1 MINMKI
7 LVVSD
12 SHTHIKEIQMAI
24 DRTNPEM
31 LIFLGDGVDD
41 LKHITLPKN
50 CKIEAVVGNN
60 DFENTEY
67 PIWKVVEVLNHKIF
81 ITHGHT
87 FFVPQGVLFIADQAK
102 KLNCEMALFGHTHHR
117 FNETIYGVKCVNPGC
132 ICGQFDIIQSYVVL
146 NVSKNNIK
154 IDFFE
159 I

>member
-1 MINMKI
+1 MKV

-12 SHTHIKEIQMAI
+12 SHTHLKEIQIAL

-41 LKHITLPKN
+41 LKKVKLPEN
-50 CKIEAVVGNN
+50 CKVEAVVGNN
-60 DFENTEY
+60 DFGEKDY
-67 PIWKVVEVLNHKIF
+67 PIWKIVNVLNHKIF

-102 KLNCEMALFGHTHHR
+102 KHNCELALFGHTHHR
-117 FNETIYGVKCVNPGC
+117 YDEVINDVRCVNPGC
-132 ICGQFDIIQSYVVL
+132 ICGQFDITQSYVL
-146 NVSKNNIK
+146 LDVSKNDIK
-154 IDFFE
+154 VSFFE